1 MNSVTIFSKW
11 NMNPGHLSPAYA
23 IQPRQP
29 ALEVK
34 LVALLWTVMAV
45 PERRQYQINL
55 ESLFRASRLLKS
67 ETLQSSCKTFL
78 YVTKKRCCILLVL
91 NLSNSSVDLRR
102 LIPLLLYLFELL
114 AFGSY
119 LQFFFLQ
126 STLQSCQEKSTIH
139 KWSFTSP
146 PQDHE
151 SFFFFFFNL
160 HF

>member
-102 LIPLLLYLFELL
+102 LIPLLLYLFEFL

-126 STLQSCQEKSTIH
+126 STLQSCQEKSTTQMELHI
-139 KWSFTSP
+139 TSAG
-146 PQDHE
+146 
-151 SFFFFFFNL
+151 SWKLFFFFF
-160 HF
+160 